1 MRRPLVLAAAL
12 TALLLFPA
20 AAAAKG
26 PSTATITGPGLAQAL
41 TFEGYGPGGEGG
53 STSPLGIL
61 VGEAGFFP
69 QAFEQTPVA
78 TTRSRPADRLGQRYD
93 VKYTVPGPNGDSTL
107 RQALYP
113 YAADG
118 PASYMAPGQKFWDT
132 QSTPGGWYRGTAT
145 LKSMLVKAGLPA
157 TAPTKRAAR
166 TQAHKRAVAVGA
178 GAGVAIAAGALGLL
192 YRRRRSTSH

>member
-1 MRRPLVLAAAL
+1 MLLAAAL

-26 PSTATITGPGLAQAL
+26 PSAATISGPGLAHAL
-41 TFEGYGPGGEGG
+41 TINGYGEGD

-61 VGEAGFFP
+61 VNEAGFFA

-78 TTRSRPADRLGQRYD
+78 TTRSRPADRLGPRYD

-113 YAADG
+113 YAVNG
-118 PASYMAPGQKFWDT
+118 PASYMTPGQKLWDT
-132 QSTPGGWYRGTAT
+132 QSVPGGWYRGTAT
-145 LKSMLVKAGLPA
+145 LKAMLVKAGLPT
-157 TAPTKRAAR
+157 TAPPTKRG
-166 TQAHKRAVAVGA
+166 HGHGRAVTLGA
-178 GAGVAIAAGALGLL
+178 GAGVALAAGVLGLL
-192 YRRRRSTSH
+192 FRRRRSTTR